1 MDKEL
6 NDFIEQTFGATD
18 TEGGNKPKEQEKTPV
33 QVQQPSQ
40 PDDDLDIGEYLTD
53 DEEPVEPSS
62 PSENKV
68 DTQAPQEK
76 RELSAEERLVKA
88 ERELAAL
95 RAERDLLERFA
106 QRPQEQ
112 QTQDQPKRPQTPF
125 EVNPFDDGEIQIDPE
140 LQQTYGESMPF
151 IQAVAKRAVQEYHD
165 KYVKQQLGQYVNNIA
180 QQVGGVSNA
189 LSQNQQQTL
198 QQRIQSE
205 IPEAVEIAQT
215 PEWQGF
221 LKTSPRLA
229 AGGFTY
235 GDLVQDAIRKGN
247 IGMIKEAVADFKALR
262 QGSQPQAV
270 APGKSGVATP
280 STAPRTKTLAY
291 SKYVKATQDYEAGL
305 ISYDK
310 FAKITDTFQDASI
323 RGLVDYNR

>member
-6 NDFIEQTFGATD
+6 NDFIEQTFGATEP
-18 TEGGNKPKEQEKTPV
+18 EGGNKPEEQANAPT
-33 QVQQPSQ
+33 QAQQPNQ

-53 DEEPVEPSS
+53 DDEPVDAPA
-62 PSENKV
+62 PAENNQPA
-68 DTQAPQEK
+68 QATQEK
-76 RELSAEERLVKA
+76 RELTAEERLAKA

-112 QTQDQPKRPQTPF
+112 QPQEPQKRPQTPF
-125 EVNPFDDGEIQIDPE
+125 EVNPFDEGEIQIDPE

-180 QQVGGVSNA
+180 QQVGGVSNV
-189 LSQNQQQTL
+189 LSQTQQQTL

-221 LKTSPRLA
+221 LKTSPRIA

-247 IGMIKEAVADFKALR
+247 VGMIKAAVDDFKAIR
-262 QGSQPQAV
+262 QGSQPRAV

-280 STAPRTKTLAY
+280 STAPRTKTLPY

-323 RGLVDYNR
+323 QGLVDYNR